1 MQARAAAAVWS
12 CGSTWR
18 IILVRNRGM
27 TMELLERGPF
37 LQTLAEYAG
46 QARQG
51 TGRLVLVSGESG
63 MGKTMLLEAF
73 QDSSPD
79 ARWLWG
85 GCDGLLTPRPLG
97 PLFDIGAQVGG
108 ELAALGRDGAP
119 RDQMFTA
126 FLTELGTG
134 APFTVAVLEDVH
146 WADEATADL
155 LSFLGRRL
163 SRSPVLLVATYRDDE
178 LAADHPL
185 RMVLGDLATQRA
197 TRRMRLPPLSRDAV
211 ATLVGSRDIDAAELH
226 RVTGGNPFYVTEM
239 LAAGWPSV
247 PPTVRDAVGARLARS
262 APATRQLVQC
272 AAMIG
277 ARVDRSLLATVA
289 DVAAPAIDDRLLT
302 GILTA
307 DGRGLRFRH
316 ELVRLAVTE
325 SVTPHRKV
333 ELHARLLAELEQR
346 GGADPAVLA
355 HHAEGA
361 GDDKAVLRHAPQAA
375 RRSAA
380 LGAHREAAA
389 QFERALRHAAGRDGA
404 TLAPLHEGLA
414 LEYSL
419 LDRWH
424 EAEQPLRTALRLRRE
439 LGDGRSVGENLRML
453 SKTLWRLC
461 RGEESEQAAFEA
473 VEVLEALPPGPELA
487 WAYANLS
494 SFYMVWGRT
503 AEAVAAGAKARDL
516 GERLDQPEILSEA
529 LNSLGCALVIA
540 GQGGL
545 EPVRQALRIAL
556 DGNLHEAAGRTFCNL
571 QSLGTALNEFDE
583 AERYYTQGMAFCE
596 ERQLGV
602 YSTCLSGGRAWA
614 LLLAGRWDEAA
625 QIAGDMLKSKL
636 ASPVNRMNP
645 LQVLGTI
652 RGLRGADGGWEL
664 LDEALALAE
673 GTGEPQWIVPLRA
686 GRAELHWLSGNPGA
700 ALREARSG
708 YELGRGYV
716 HQWALGSVAIWLARA
731 GEPVRPG
738 PGLPEAGGPG
748 RRLPEPGGS
757 EPGLPEPYARELA
770 GDWAAAALAW
780 QQAGRPYDA
789 AMAWLGSADEAGLRQ
804 ALTVFDD
811 LGARL
816 PAAAARR
823 RMKELGIRAIPR
835 GPRPATKAGPA
846 GLTAR
851 EQEVLALLAEGLPDR
866 EISRRLFISERTVHH
881 HVSAVLGKIG
891 VSSRTAAAREAA
903 RLGIGA
909 PA

>member
-1 MQARAAAAVWS
+1 MLSGGLIGGAGDPEGDGPGLVLARAADAVWS
-12 CGSTWR
+12 CGGARRT
-18 IILVRNRGM
+18 ILVRNRGM
-27 TMELLERGPF
+27 LMELLERGPF

-97 PLFDIGAQVGG
+97 PLFDIAAQVGG
-108 ELAALGRDGAP
+108 ELADLCRDGAP

-163 SRSPVLLVATYRDDE
+163 SRSPVLLVVTYRDDE
-178 LAADHPL
+178 LAPDHPL

-197 TRRMRLPPLSRDAV
+197 TRRMKLPPLSREAV

-262 APATRQLVQC
+262 APATRQLVEC

-277 ARVDRSLLATVA
+277 ARVDRSLLATLA
-289 DVAAPAIDDRLLT
+289 EVAAPAVDDRLLT

-316 ELVRLAVTE
+316 ELVRMAVTE
-325 SVTPHRKV
+325 SITPHRKV
-333 ELHARLLAELEQR
+333 ELHARLLSELEQR

-375 RRSAA
+375 RRSAG

-389 QFERALRHAAGRDGA
+389 QFERALRYAAGRDGA
-404 TLAPLHEGLA
+404 TRAPLHEGLA

-439 LGDGRSVGENLRML
+439 LDDGRSVGENLRML

-461 RGEESEQAAFEA
+461 RGAESGQAAFDA

-494 SFYMVWGRT
+494 ALYMDRGRT
-503 AEAVAAGAKARDL
+503 AEAVAVGEKAREL
-516 GERLDQPEILSEA
+516 SERLDQPEIVSEA
-529 LNSLGCALVIA
+529 LNSLGCAQFMA
-540 GQGGL
+540 GQGGM
-545 EPVRQALRIAL
+545 EHVRQALRIAL
-556 DGNLHEAAGRTFCNL
+556 DANLHEAAGRAFCNL
-571 QSLGTALNEFDE
+571 QSLGTAQNAFGE
-583 AERYYTQGMAFCE
+583 AERYYAQGMAFCE

-602 YSTCLSGGRAWA
+602 YSTCLSGGRAWT

-625 QIAGDMLKSKL
+625 QIAGQMLKSKL

-652 RGLRGADGGWEL
+652 RGLRGADGSWEL
-664 LDEALALAE
+664 LDEALTLAE

-686 GRAELHWLSGNPGA
+686 ARAELHWLSGDPGA
-700 ALREARSG
+700 ARREARSG

-716 HQWALGSVAIWLARA
+716 HQWTLGSVAIWLARA
-731 GEPVRPG
+731 GEPVG
-738 PGLPEAGGPG
+738 PAP
-748 RRLPEPGGS
+748 S
-757 EPGLPEPYARELA
+757 LPEPYARELA

-780 QQAGRPYDA
+780 QQA
-789 AMAWLGSADEAGLRQ
+789 
-804 ALTVFDD
+804 
-811 LGARL
+811 
-816 PAAAARR
+816 
-823 RMKELGIRAIPR
+823 
-835 GPRPATKAGPA
+835 A
-846 GLTAR
+846 GLTTPLWPG
-851 EQEVLALLAEGLPDR
+851 LAQR
-866 EISRRLFISERTVHH
+866 MRRACGRRWR
-881 HVSAVLGKIG
+881 
-891 VSSRTAAAREAA
+891 SSMTS
-903 RLGIGA
+903 A
-909 PA
+909 PACRPPPPGGG